1 MPIVS
6 AFPMSDVL
14 RHNLSDTAH
23 ADIRSAMNNLIVML
37 FNNVLMTEM
46 TTTTG
51 ENLTTAT
58 GNTIVAHK
66 PMN

>member
-6 AFPMSDVL
+6 TFPMSDVL

-23 ADIRSAMNNLIVML
+23 ADIRAAINDLVVML
-37 FNNVLMTEM
+37 FNNVITTEL
-46 TTTTG
+46 TTATG

-58 GNTIVAHK
+58 GVTIVAHK
-66 PMN
+66 PMI